1 MQLDI
6 GFSDEILSKAEFVD
20 YPGLLSDE
28 KSIRVK
34 GYPKES
40 VISEKFHAMVY
51 RAELNSRWKDYY
63 DIWLISETFAFES
76 SSVQKAIETTF
87 KKRKMELPKE
97 RPVGLYR

>member
-40 VISEKFHAMVY
+40 VISEKFHAMIY
-51 RAELNSRWKDYY
+51 RAE
-63 DIWLISETFAFES
+63 
-76 SSVQKAIETTF
+76 
-87 KKRKMELPKE
+87 
-97 RPVGLYR
+97 